1 VPGTKLLGS
10 EFLRFWVS
18 FNAGRISV
26 GTGAPGKQPPC
37 YTWLDP
43 SPQASIQHVGLSS
56 WDHHVAYRNIQISG
70 PPAMPAPAAAAA
82 DASPGS
88 AVASLQDRCMG
99 ALQGSLSPAAVC
111 TVLGVAD
118 VMRPAAD
125 VLRDAATAYLAE
137 HLPDVLA
144 ADPRGLQALSFD
156 CMLELLSS
164 SALVCFSHSLNS
176 AVLCCLILT
185 GWFVPGCLGLQW
197 CRVHPH
203 IRRDNVQGCEESVV
217 FAAVAAWA
225 RCHAELARLAEKLG
239 GRHSP
244 AACSPHAW
252 HSPRASDDSSSIS
265 DSNSETGDPVDMLPD
280 PALDQ

>member
-18 FNAGRISV
+18 FSGGRISV
-26 GTGAPGKQPPC
+26 GTGAPGKRPPC

-70 PPAMPAPAAAAA
+70 PPAVPAPAAAAP

-111 TVLGVAD
+111 TALGVAD

-137 HLPDVLA
+137 HLPEVLA

-164 SALVCFSHSLNS
+164 SALVRAPHSLGS
-176 AVLCCLILT
+176 APLCRLNLA
-185 GWFVPGCLGLQW
+185 GRFVPGCLGLRR
-197 CRVHPH
+197 CRAQPDV
-203 IRRDNVQGCEESVV
+203 RRDNVAGLRGVGGVCRCCCLGALSCR
-217 FAAVAAWA
+217 A
-225 RCHAELARLAEKLG
+225 RQA
-239 GRHSP
+239 GRETGRP
-244 AACSPHAW
+244 RQPCSPWQPPCLAQ
-252 HSPRASDDSSSIS
+252 
-265 DSNSETGDPVDMLPD
+265 
-280 PALDQ
+280 PACW